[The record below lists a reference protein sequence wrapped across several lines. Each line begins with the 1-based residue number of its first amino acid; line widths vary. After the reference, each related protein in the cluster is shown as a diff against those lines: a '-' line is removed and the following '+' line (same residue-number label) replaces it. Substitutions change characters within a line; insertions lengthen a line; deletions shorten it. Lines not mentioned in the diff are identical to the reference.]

1 MRRYRVLVI
10 GWLLLLPPA
19 GNVRTVGDPSEPLS
33 RWRQIGG
40 FESALA
46 CHLAKQERIDGAAG
60 IISRTRDEETRRRQ
74 WADAMVY
81 PLALCVPSSDP
92 RLER

>member
-1 MRRYRVLVI
+1 MRRYRVLAI

-19 GNVRTVGDPSEPLS
+19 SNVRTVGDPLEPLS
-33 RWRQIGG
+33 RWRQIGS

-46 CHLAKQERIDGAAG
+46 CHLAKQERIDGAVG
-60 IISRTRDEETRRRQ
+60 ISRTRDEEARRRQ
-74 WADAMVY
+74 WADAMAY
-81 PLALCVPSSDP
+81 PLALCVPSTDP